1 MRIYDV
7 IIIGAGSAGMFS
19 AIKLANKGLN
29 ILIVDKGQ
37 DLDNRIKEL
46 GQKSFSPIGWGGAG
60 TGSDGKLIFSKTTGG
75 RLNQLIP
82 DNKLS
87 LYLEESR
94 NIWNNFIG
102 DLEVERFD
110 KIKDL
115 SLINKAFQLNLDL
128 EISDIIHVGSDLLPK
143 VLYNMR
149 KFIQDSKVDIL
160 MENEI
165 KDIKIEKDYFII
177 DEFKAKNVIIS
188 PGRGGAQWLKRI
200 SEKLEINNKNVNV
213 DVGVR
218 VEIPFEVT
226 RDLTDKIYEFKIKYI
241 TPSYK
246 DEVRTFCVNPGGF
259 VVEEN
264 YGEKKLVN
272 GYSNKNF
279 KSDNTNFAFL
289 SSIRLTDPIN
299 DPLNFSDN
307 IIKTVNSIAKG
318 VMVQRLGDLLNFRRS
333 RDLSNNSVRPSLDT
347 AFPGDLS
354 LAIPYRFLENIKEG
368 LFAIDK
374 MCPGIYDENTL
385 LYAPE
390 IKLYSSMIDVNE
402 NMETKYS
409 GLYVAGDG
417 AGISKGIVQA
427 CISGLIAADSILKKK
442 NVY

>member
-1 MRIYDV
+1 MKIYDV
-7 IIIGAGSAGMFS
+7 MIIGAGSAGMFS
-19 AIKLANKGLN
+19 AIKLAKSGLN
-29 ILIVDKGQ
+29 VLIVDKGQ
-37 DLDNRIKEL
+37 DLNNRIKEL
-46 GQKSFSPIGWGGAG
+46 GNKSFSPIGWGGAG

-75 RLNQLIP
+75 RLNQLIN
-82 DNKLS
+82 DDKLS
-87 LYLEESR
+87 LYLKECKD
-94 NIWNNFIG
+94 IWNSFIG

-110 KIKDL
+110 KTKDL
-115 SLINKAFQLNLDL
+115 ELISEANKCNLDL
-128 EISDIIHVGSDLLPK
+128 EISDLIHIGSDLLPQ
-143 VLYNMR
+143 VLSNIR
-149 KFIQDSKVDIL
+149 DFIINNKIDIL
-160 MENEI
+160 MEREVKN
-165 KDIKIEKDYFII
+165 IEVGGDYFII
-177 DEFKAKNVIIS
+177 DEFKAKNVIIA

-200 SEKLEINNKNVNV
+200 SEKLQIGNKNVNV

-226 RDLTDKIYEFKIKYI
+226 RKLTDKIYEFKIKYI
-241 TPSYK
+241 TPSYN

-272 GYSNKNF
+272 GYSNKNL
-279 KSDNTNFAFL
+279 KSGNTNFAFL

-307 IIKTVNSIAKG
+307 IIRTVNSISKG
-318 VMVQRLGDLLNFRRS
+318 VMVQRLGDLINFKRS
-333 RDLSNNSVRPSLDT
+333 RDLSNNSVKPTLDT

-374 MCPGIYDENTL
+374 MCPGIYDESTL

-390 IKLYSSMIDVNE
+390 IKLYSSMIEANE

-409 GLYVAGDG
+409 GLYIAGDG
-417 AGISKGIVQA
+417 AGVSKGIVQA
-427 CISGLIAADSILKKK
+427 CISGLIAADDILRK
-442 NVY
+442 

>member
-1 MRIYDV
+1 MKIYDV

-19 AIKLANKGLN
+19 AIKLAKKGLD
-29 ILIVDKGQ
+29 ILIIDKGP
-37 DLDNRIKEL
+37 DLNKRILEIGK
-46 GQKSFSPIGWGGAG
+46 KSFSPIGWGGAG

-75 RLNQLIP
+75 RLTQLIP
-82 DNKLS
+82 DSKLS
-87 LYLEESR
+87 LYLEICR
-94 NIWNNFIG
+94 NMWNDFIG
-102 DLEVERFD
+102 DLDVERFD
-110 KIKDL
+110 KNKNL

-143 VLYNMR
+143 VLSNI
-149 KFIQDSKVDIL
+149 KDFIKNSKIDIL
-160 MENEI
+160 MDKEI
-165 KDIKIEKDYFII
+165 KDITINKDYFII
-177 DEFKAKNVIIS
+177 DEFKSKNVIIA
-188 PGRGGAQWLKRI
+188 PGRGGAQWLKGV
-200 SEKLEINNKNVNV
+200 SEKLEIGNKNVNV

-218 VEIPFEVT
+218 VEVPFGVT
-226 RDLTDKIYEFKIKYI
+226 KNLTEKIYEFKIKYI

-264 YGEKKLVN
+264 YGDKKLVN
-272 GYSNKNF
+272 GYSNKNL
-279 KSDNTNFAFL
+279 KSNNTNFAFL

-299 DPLNFSDN
+299 DPLNYSDN

-318 VMVQRLGDLLNFRRS
+318 VMVQSLGDLLNFRRS
-333 RDLSNNSVRPSLDT
+333 RDLTNNSVKPTLDT

-354 LAIPYRFLENIKEG
+354 LAIPFRFLENIKEG

-374 MCPGIYDENTL
+374 MCPGIYHKDTL

-390 IKLYSSMIDVNE
+390 IKLYSSMVDVNE
-402 NMETKYS
+402 NMETKHP

-427 CISGLIAADSILKKK
+427 CISGLIASDNILKNK
-442 NVY
+442 NIY